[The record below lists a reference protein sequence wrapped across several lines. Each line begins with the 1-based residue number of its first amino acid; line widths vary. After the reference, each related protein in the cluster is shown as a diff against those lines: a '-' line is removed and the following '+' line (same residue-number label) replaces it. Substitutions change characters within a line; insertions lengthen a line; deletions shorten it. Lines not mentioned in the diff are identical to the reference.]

1 MASKGKSNNPPLGAI
16 ECEGCD
22 GFATIRRRANGKRL
36 LYTHCPN
43 CGMNQMS
50 GAKIQAKWEKAIGV
64 TTADIPSL
72 EKITVE
78 KGAAESGEWI
88 PPEVR
93 NEIERINNEA
103 KTKTNDSGANDSG
116 TNTKRNGESAQRI
129 ENETD
134 RTSGCAGKS
143 SNGFG
148 FFIFGA
154 FAGLAAIAG
163 IRR

>member
-1 MASKGKSNNPPLGAI
+1 MSTKGKSNNPPLGNV
-16 ECEGCD
+16 ECDGCD
-22 GFATIRRRANGKRL
+22 GFATVRRRSNGRRL
-36 LYTHCPN
+36 LYTHCVN

-50 GAKIQAKWEKAIGV
+50 GEKLQSKWEKAING
-64 TTADIPSL
+64 SL
-72 EKITVE
+72 EEIPALNSEPVKQDM
-78 KGAAESGEWI
+78 ASGNEWM
-88 PPEVR
+88 PQEVR
-93 NEIERINNEA
+93 NEIERIKNE
-103 KTKTNDSGANDSG
+103 TKTSGANENARAS
-116 TNTKRNGESAQRI
+116 ESTQRI